1 MSSTFKY
8 HEREYM
14 INYYK
19 QAGTNDYNYNT
30 AILNLSILDGI
41 CYVDEEI
48 LYQLDE
54 DQRTKYQMQSQDIK
68 HMIEILG
75 NPKRR
80 QKYDA
85 ELAIQTQNNK
95 ILQDIK
101 KYKPYQTSERNL
113 RKYDDQIHHLI
124 EISHT
129 TSDIPNLRCST
140 SCYKQTNTKV
150 CKSLHHSDSMQI
162 I

>member
-1 MSSTFKY
+1 
-8 HEREYM
+8 M

-113 RKYDDQIHHLI
+113 RKYDVQIHKLI

-140 SCYKQTNTKV
+140 SCYKQSNTKV

>member
-1 MSSTFKY
+1 
-8 HEREYM
+8 M

-113 RKYDDQIHHLI
+113 RKYDDQIHQLI

-140 SCYKQTNTKV
+140 SCYKQSNTKV